1 MSKLTKNEKFTDMIS
16 QLKQENSR
24 LQYPAEV
31 DWLTG
36 IYNRGAIEHRVD
48 EWLKSGNPGSMIVF
62 DLDYFK
68 QVNDRYGHIAGDQ
81 LLQHI
86 GKVLSKMF
94 PQNSFVGRVGGD
106 EFVIF
111 LLSAYSEKEMD
122 ERCVRIQERFQEVRL
137 QNKII
142 VKLSMSVAWAKG
154 REDDNYKSV
163 FDRIDQKIVEH
174 KSIRNMRNTRRYK
187 GNKMELEA
195 IRQDL
200 HLIAREMEEDESN
213 SGACCQD
220 YETFKFLYQL
230 ELRRMKR
237 RKKEVYLILFTL
249 LDKSND
255 FLELEQRDLEM
266 ELLGKEIQ
274 ENLRQGDVF
283 TQYSSSQYLVMVPD
297 ADAVGAEII
306 AERIRTA
313 YFGYH
318 LGRTDHLMLHK
329 SYPLHP
335 IE

>member
-1 MSKLTKNEKFTDMIS
+1 MSEITKNEKFTDMIS

-24 LQYPAEV
+24 LQYLAEV

-36 IYNRGAIEHRVD
+36 ICNRGAIEHRVD
-48 EWLKSGNPGSMIVF
+48 EWLEKGKPGSMIVF

-122 ERCVRIQERFQEVRL
+122 ERCVRIKERFQEVRL
-137 QNKII
+137 QSKII
-142 VKLSMSVAWAKG
+142 VKLSMSVAWAMS
-154 REDDNYKSV
+154 REGDNYKSV
-163 FDRIDQKIVEH
+163 FDRVDQKIVEQ
-174 KSIRNMRNTRRYK
+174 KSIRNMRNTKRYK
-187 GNKMELEA
+187 RNKMEMEA

-200 HLIAREMEEDESN
+200 HLIAREMEEDESS
-213 SGACCQD
+213 SGACWQD

-237 RKKEVYLILFTL
+237 QKKEVYLILFTL
-249 LDKSND
+249 LDKSKD
-255 FLELEQRDLEM
+255 FLDLEQRDLEM
-266 ELLGKEIQ
+266 EILGKEIQ

-297 ADAVGAEII
+297 TDAYGAEII

-313 YFGYH
+313 YFGNH
-318 LGRTDHLMLHK
+318 QGRTDHLMLHK